1 MTVPL
6 SGRHAAGTGIAPE
19 MDAMLGHRVRLIGAM
34 TLLWATSLSLPAAPV
49 DVQIEMKNVRLHAA
63 EGIVL
68 DIAYLRG
75 TMVSRKAG
83 SPPVFD
89 DQQSYLLRVRRGQ
102 VALDMVSLQNLLNR
116 QVFAYEGAPVKN
128 LTVTTDRGQLA
139 MKGKLHKGVEVPFSV
154 KASVSTT
161 PDGRMRLHSE
171 SMKALGIPA
180 KGLLEFFGLKLDDV
194 MNVKARRGIEI
205 QDNDIVI
212 AAGQVLPPPEIAGRL
227 ARATVEGNRIV
238 QVFDDGGPAPENL
251 KRPSPAS
258 RNYVYFGGGDI
269 RFGKLTMHDAD
280 LQLIDSDPKDAFDFY
295 PAQYNAQL
303 VAGYSKNTPQK
314 GLETYMPDYN
324 DLQPAGKRQAS
335 R

>member
-1 MTVPL
+1 MGAMT
-6 SGRHAAGTGIAPE
+6 ATCI
-19 MDAMLGHRVRLIGAM
+19 RLIGAL
-34 TLLWATSLSLPAAPV
+34 TLLSAATLSLRAAPV
-49 DVQIEMKNVRLHAA
+49 DVQIEMKNVHLHPA

-83 SPPVFD
+83 TPPVFD
-89 DQQSYLLRVRRGQ
+89 NQQSYVLRVRRAQ
-102 VALDMVSLQNLLNR
+102 VALDVISLQNLLNQ

-139 MKGKLHKGVEVPFSV
+139 MKGKLHKGVDVPFSV

-171 SMKALGIPA
+171 SMKAVGIPA
-180 KGLLEFFGLKLDDV
+180 KGLLEFFGLKLDDM
-194 MNVKARRGIEI
+194 MNVKARKGIEI
-205 QDNDIVI
+205 QDDDIVI
-212 AAGQVLPPPEIAGRL
+212 SAGQVLPPPEIAGRL
-227 ARATVEGNRIV
+227 VRATVEGNRIV
-238 QVFDDGGPAPENL
+238 QVFNDGAAAPENL
-251 KRPSPAS
+251 KRPSPAA

-280 LQLIDSDPKDAFDFY
+280 LQLIDSDPKDPFDFY
-295 PAQYNAQL
+295 PARYNAQL

-314 GLETYMPDYN
+314 GLETHMPDYN
-324 DLQPAGKRQAS
+324 DLQAAGKR
-335 R
+335 

>member
-1 MTVPL
+1 MTFLEGDSPPPSSGTPL
-6 SGRHAAGTGIAPE
+6 APQMGAMTATGI
-19 MDAMLGHRVRLIGAM
+19 RLIGAM
-34 TLLWATSLSLPAAPV
+34 TLLCAASLSLRAAPG
-49 DVQIEMKNVRLHAA
+49 DVQIEMKNVRLHPA

-83 SPPVFD
+83 TPPVFD
-89 DQQSYLLRVRRGQ
+89 DQQSYVLRVRRAQ
-102 VALDMVSLQNLLNR
+102 VALDMASLQNLLNQ

-128 LTVTTDRGQLA
+128 LTVTTEQGQLA
-139 MKGKLHKGVEVPFSV
+139 MKGKLHKGVDVPFSM

-171 SMKALGIPA
+171 STKAVGIPA
-180 KGLLEFFGLKLDDV
+180 KGLLEFFGLKLDDM
-194 MNVKARRGIEI
+194 MNVKARKGIEI

-212 AAGQVLPPPEIAGRL
+212 SAGQVLPPPEIAGRL
-227 ARATVEGNRIV
+227 SRAAVEGNRIV

-251 KRPSPAS
+251 KRPSPTAK
-258 RNYVYFGGGDI
+258 NYVYFGGGEI

-280 LQLIDSDPKDAFDFY
+280 LQLIDSDPKDPFDFY
-295 PAQYNAQL
+295 PARYNAQL

-314 GLETYMPDYN
+314 GLKTYMPDYN
-324 DLQPAGKRQAS
+324 DLQHEGNR
-335 R
+335 

>member
-1 MTVPL
+1 L
-6 SGRHAAGTGIAPE
+6 AGTRIAPE
-19 MDAMLGHRVRLIGAM
+19 MGAMTATCIRLIGAL
-34 TLLWATSLSLPAAPV
+34 TLLSAATLSLRAAPV
-49 DVQIEMKNVRLHAA
+49 DVQIEMKNVHLHPA

-83 SPPVFD
+83 TPPVFD
-89 DQQSYLLRVRRGQ
+89 NQQSYVLRVRRAQ
-102 VALDMVSLQNLLNR
+102 VALDVISLQNLLNQ

-139 MKGKLHKGVEVPFSV
+139 MKGKLHKGVDVPFSV

-171 SMKALGIPA
+171 SMKAVGIPA
-180 KGLLEFFGLKLDDV
+180 KGLLEFFGLKLDDM
-194 MNVKARRGIEI
+194 MNVKARKGIEI
-205 QDNDIVI
+205 QDDDIVI
-212 AAGQVLPPPEIAGRL
+212 SAGQVLPPPEIAGRL
-227 ARATVEGNRIV
+227 VRATVEGNRIV
-238 QVFDDGGPAPENL
+238 QVFNDGAAAPENL
-251 KRPSPAS
+251 KRPSPAA

-280 LQLIDSDPKDAFDFY
+280 LQLIDSDPKDPFDFY
-295 PAQYNAQL
+295 PARYNAQL

-314 GLETYMPDYN
+314 GLETHMPDYN
-324 DLQPAGKRQAS
+324 DLQAAGKR
-335 R
+335 

>member
-1 MTVPL
+1 MT
-6 SGRHAAGTGIAPE
+6 APWI
-19 MDAMLGHRVRLIGAM
+19 RLITAV
-34 TLLWATSLSLPAAPV
+34 TLLCVLGLSVRAAPG
-49 DVQIEMKNVRLHAA
+49 DVQIEMKNVRLHPA

-68 DIAYLRG
+68 EIAYLRG

-83 SPPVFD
+83 TPPVFD
-89 DQQSYLLRVRRGQ
+89 DQQSYVLRVRRAHI
-102 VALDMVSLQNLLNR
+102 ALDVVSLQNLLNQ

-128 LTVTTDRGQLA
+128 LTVTTEQGQLA
-139 MKGKLHKGVEVPFSV
+139 MKGKLHKGVDVPFSM

-171 SMKALGIPA
+171 SMKAVGIPA

-194 MNVKARRGIEI
+194 MNVKKRQGIEI

-212 AAGQVLPPPEIAGRL
+212 SAGQVLPPPEIAGRL
-227 ARATVEGNRIV
+227 SRVAVEGNRIV
-238 QVFDDGGPAPENL
+238 QVFDDGAAAPENL
-251 KRPSPAS
+251 NRPSPTA

-280 LQLIDSDPKDAFDFY
+280 LQLIDSDPKDPFDFY
-295 PAQYNAQL
+295 PARYNAQL

-314 GLETYMPDYN
+314 GLKTYMPDYN
-324 DLQPAGKRQAS
+324 DIQAGAKRQAS

>member
-1 MTVPL
+1 L
-6 SGRHAAGTGIAPE
+6 AGTRIAPE
-19 MDAMLGHRVRLIGAM
+19 MGAMTATCIRLIGAL
-34 TLLWATSLSLPAAPV
+34 TLLSAATLSLRAAPV
-49 DVQIEMKNVRLHAA
+49 DVQIEMKNVHLHPA

-83 SPPVFD
+83 TPPVFD
-89 DQQSYLLRVRRGQ
+89 NQQSYVLRVRRAQ
-102 VALDMVSLQNLLNR
+102 VALDVISLQNLLNQ

-139 MKGKLHKGVEVPFSV
+139 MKGKLHKGVDVPFSV

-171 SMKALGIPA
+171 SMKAVGIPA
-180 KGLLEFFGLKLDDV
+180 KGLLEFFGLKLDDM
-194 MNVKARRGIEI
+194 MNVKARKGIEI
-205 QDNDIVI
+205 QDDDIVI
-212 AAGQVLPPPEIAGRL
+212 SAGQVLPPPEIAGRL
-227 ARATVEGNRIV
+227 VRATVEGNRIV
-238 QVFDDGGPAPENL
+238 QVFNDGAAAPENL
-251 KRPSPAS
+251 KRPSPAA

-280 LQLIDSDPKDAFDFY
+280 LQLIDSDPKDPFDFY
-295 PAQYNAQL
+295 PARYNAQL

-324 DLQPAGKRQAS
+324 DLQAAGKR
-335 R
+335 

>member
-1 MTVPL
+1 MGAMT
-6 SGRHAAGTGIAPE
+6 ATCI
-19 MDAMLGHRVRLIGAM
+19 RLIGAL
-34 TLLWATSLSLPAAPV
+34 TLLSAATLSLRAAPV
-49 DVQIEMKNVRLHAA
+49 DVQIEMKNVHLHPA

-83 SPPVFD
+83 TPPVFD
-89 DQQSYLLRVRRGQ
+89 NQQSYVLRVRRAQ
-102 VALDMVSLQNLLNR
+102 VALDVISLQNLLNQ

-139 MKGKLHKGVEVPFSV
+139 MKGKLHKGVDVPFSV

-171 SMKALGIPA
+171 SMKAVGIPA
-180 KGLLEFFGLKLDDV
+180 KGLLEFFGLKLDDM
-194 MNVKARRGIEI
+194 MNVKARKGIEI
-205 QDNDIVI
+205 QDDDIVI
-212 AAGQVLPPPEIAGRL
+212 SAGQVLPPPEIAGRL
-227 ARATVEGNRIV
+227 VRATVEGNRIV
-238 QVFDDGGPAPENL
+238 QVFNDGAAAPENL
-251 KRPSPAS
+251 KRPSPAA

-280 LQLIDSDPKDAFDFY
+280 LQLIDSDPKDPFDFY
-295 PAQYNAQL
+295 PARYNTQL

-324 DLQPAGKRQAS
+324 DLQAAGKR
-335 R
+335 